1 MCDSESSELQAENE
15 TIKDNEKKIKQNKM
29 LPYPVSN
36 IIEVLEV
43 NPEDEEEIEGAN
55 VDQSWFQRNIA
66 QLLEQPTDAGL

>member
-1 MCDSESSELQAENE
+1 
-15 TIKDNEKKIKQNKM
+15 M